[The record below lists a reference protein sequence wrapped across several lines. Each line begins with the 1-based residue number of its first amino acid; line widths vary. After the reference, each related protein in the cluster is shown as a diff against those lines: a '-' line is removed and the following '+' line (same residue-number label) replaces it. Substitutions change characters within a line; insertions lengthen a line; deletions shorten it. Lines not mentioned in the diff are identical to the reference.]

1 MMMKSQVFF
10 DKEILIVDS
19 NHTCLA
25 AISLDSARSK
35 NENSYLQKNVN
46 TLRKMWLDILMII

>member
-1 MMMKSQVFF
+1 MKSQVFF